1 MKDLPIAREA
11 AASLAREFRILSKA
25 RAKKSAGGSPPAE
38 DIVAS
43 QVF

>member
-1 MKDLPIAREA
+1 LKDLPIAREA
-11 AASLAREFRILSKA
+11 AASANFEFFPRREQ
-25 RAKKSAGGSPPAE
+25 KKSAGGSPPAE